1 MLKSERPGIAQL
13 VPLLRMAMWKHV
25 LILSP
30 LLGLS
35 VFGYFSD
42 RLVPVARYGFSG
54 LFILGMLVIILK
66 YFLEK
71 RKIKKCL
78 QYESAIGRVE
88 LKSKILLPGKVSTTV
103 AVIETDDGPQEFSL
117 SSGNAFRIQ
126 TMEAWIYKDSSKSP
140 RLLVS
145 KDGRFY
151 ALIG

>member
-1 MLKSERPGIAQL
+1 MLKSQRPGISQL

-42 RLVPVARYGFSG
+42 RLVPVARYGFPG

-66 YFLEK
+66 YYLEK
-71 RKIKKCL
+71 RKIKNCL
-78 QYESAIGRVE
+78 QYESTIGRVE
-88 LKSKILLPGKVSTTV
+88 LKSKIFLPGQVGTTV

-117 SSGNAFRIQ
+117 SSVNAFRIQ